1 MENNRERKLGERL
14 EKGREKK
21 GRFLSEVISVEP
33 SDAACTI
40 WAKEGFDKDNA
51 RDSRVATLIAL

>member
-1 MENNRERKLGERL
+1 MWWKMENNRERKLGERL

-40 WAKEGFDKDNA
+40 
-51 RDSRVATLIAL
+51 